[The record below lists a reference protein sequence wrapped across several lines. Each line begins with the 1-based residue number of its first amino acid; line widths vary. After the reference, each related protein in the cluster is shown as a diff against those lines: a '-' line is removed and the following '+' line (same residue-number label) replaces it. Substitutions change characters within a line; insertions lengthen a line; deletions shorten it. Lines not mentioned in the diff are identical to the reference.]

1 MCWYCIRLDI
11 YSILVLAYCFA
22 NKSFTEHHRTLSK
35 WWATEETPTLEAL
48 DCSFPCFLCYTLV
61 CKPWRFHFLHGW
73 SLIYGIVFVNTSQKT
88 EKHCICSAFF
98 VFRGATLWW
107 ASGVRFRASER
118 KAACGRFSQSEARN
132 VTAFWSK
139 AALCEQKVDVFRESA
154 PLHPFRVLF
163 VLPKIFRSTYQA
175 SNFIF
180 VSLIEKYRCKWYN
193 IIDQTIMIIFWR
205 GTKWN

>member
-73 SLIYGIVFVNTSQKT
+73 SLIYGIFFVNTSQK
-88 EKHCICSAFF
+88 EKHFVRSAFLF
-98 VFRGATLWW
+98 GNDVCLRQMMLALPMMTAAPNDVCLTAHWGKHRIIAARSGATSFL
-107 ASGVRFRASER
+107 R
-118 KAACGRFSQSEARN
+118 
-132 VTAFWSK
+132 SK
-139 AALCEQKVDVFRESA
+139 CIISPQAMHHLKYIRLDLSLKV
-154 PLHPFRVLF
+154 
-163 VLPKIFRSTYQA
+163 
-175 SNFIF
+175 
-180 VSLIEKYRCKWYN
+180 WYN
-193 IIDQTIMIIFWR
+193 KLYD
-205 GTKWN
+205 K